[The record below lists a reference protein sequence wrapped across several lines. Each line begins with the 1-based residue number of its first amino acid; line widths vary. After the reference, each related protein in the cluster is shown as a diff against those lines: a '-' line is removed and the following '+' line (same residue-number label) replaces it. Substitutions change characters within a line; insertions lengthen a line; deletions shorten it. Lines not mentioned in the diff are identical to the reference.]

1 MGDNNQTT
9 NMTDNRIFKLSV
21 TEKLIIR
28 YAVFY
33 ILFFV
38 IGLICF
44 YLVKLPQTDGLI
56 KYINVYFS
64 CTFSFDKGINENTA
78 LLLAI
83 SFADIKTMVYL
94 FVAGFTMF
102 SSMAIYWLL
111 CTQALSLGF
120 SSLYLVNTMAYGV
133 LDGVSFFDLVLFL
146 LSSAAI
152 SSLMILYS
160 AKTRIFNESF
170 RKIIQNKKQIIKHK
184 PLYLQIYLLLTLC
197 GGIISINIIRFLFN
211 IL

>member
-1 MGDNNQTT
+1 
-9 NMTDNRIFKLSV
+9 
-21 TEKLIIR
+21 
-28 YAVFY
+28 
-33 ILFFV
+33 
-38 IGLICF
+38 
-44 YLVKLPQTDGLI
+44 
-56 KYINVYFS
+56 
-64 CTFSFDKGINENTA
+64 
-78 LLLAI
+78 
-83 SFADIKTMVYL
+83 MVYL